1 MFAWT
6 VFGGVKRWWGP
17 CLNIISDFIPHVMR
31 LRLMWIM
38 SLIKEKKNLHWFHWK
53 TDHVFPGCPIY
64 AWLHARKWK
73 FVFFHKQL
81 ASCFPCIPYWQMESL
96 SLMSVLSLSS
106 WHISMSLMSWCYTSA
121 KPLMTSLSPLL
132 SSTPLWKNRGKLK
145 WCVWIMDPMT
155 RPPLWSSSSLFLK
168 QSY

>member
-1 MFAWT
+1 
-6 VFGGVKRWWGP
+6 
-17 CLNIISDFIPHVMR
+17 
-31 LRLMWIM
+31 MWIM
-38 SLIKEKKNLHWFHWK
+38 LISKMRI
-53 TDHVFPGCPIY
+53 VFPLKETIIVSDQIDLRIQEVIY
-64 AWLHARKWK
+64 RRKSPRK
-73 FVFFHKQL
+73 TGKIFPGRHTCLATCEKMQLFVFSLGKQL
-81 ASCFPCIPYWQMESL
+81 ASCFLCIPHWQMESL

-132 SSTPLWKNRGKLK
+132 SSVPLWKNRGKLK

-155 RPPLWSSSSLFLK
+155 RPPLWSSFSLFLK